1 MGTGLGLGI
10 GIPFRRMGGGT
21 SFQGLLDLYP
31 NAAAAYSLRK
41 LRAAYSGA
49 AVRIRRSSDNA
60 ESDIGF
66 LNNEF
71 DSAAAQTFCGVG
83 NGFITTWYDQ
93 SGNGL
98 NATQTTAASQPQ
110 IVLNGTAISFNSKF
124 SPLYDGVN
132 DFLNG
137 GDILDAGSNS
147 YCSFSVVKSNTTD
160 GSIYAKSLLGGNPS
174 RYSLLLESNSII
186 SLLQPIS
193 GSNQNIVSSPA
204 YTTQKIF
211 SIEYIANGL
220 HKLYQNNTQI
230 GSSITAT
237 TIGNSTYDFEIG
249 GYNDGFGNASNN
261 LPFSG
266 YIQEIVIYL
275 SDQSANRTA
284 INTNINSYYGIY

>member
-1 MGTGLGLGI
+1 MIGIGI
-10 GIPFRRMGGGT
+10 GIPFTRRSGGAPP
-21 SFQGLLDLYP
+21 FQGLLDLYP

-49 AVRIRRSSDNA
+49 AVRIRRSSDND

-71 DSAAAQTFCGVG
+71 DSAAAQTFCGAG

-93 SGNGL
+93 SGNSL
-98 NATQTTAASQPQ
+98 NVVQTTAASQPQ
-110 IVLNGTAISFNSKF
+110 IVSSGVVISFNSKSSIEF
-124 SPLYDGVN
+124 DGTN

-147 YCSFSVVKSNTTD
+147 YCSFSVVKSDTTD
-160 GSIYAKSLLGGNPS
+160 GTIYAKSLLGGAPN
-174 RYSLLLESNSII
+174 RYSLLLLSNTTISIAVSNSNVIEDV
-186 SLLQPIS
+186 
-193 GSNQNIVSSPA
+193 VSSPA

-211 SIEYIANGL
+211 SIEYIANNL

-230 GSSITAT
+230 GSSIAAT

-249 GYNDGFGNASNN
+249 AYNDQFGNAANF
-261 LPFSG
+261 LPFNG